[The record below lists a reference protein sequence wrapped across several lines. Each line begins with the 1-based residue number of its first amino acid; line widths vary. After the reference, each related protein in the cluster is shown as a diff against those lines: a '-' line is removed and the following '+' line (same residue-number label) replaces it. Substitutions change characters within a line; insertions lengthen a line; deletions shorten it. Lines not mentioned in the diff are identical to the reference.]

1 MKVRKS
7 IYIKKDLYEKF
18 REKHKISIRNLI
30 LQIIEKLQKPEKTLQ
45 ESIVS
50 PEIITFEEAW
60 TKIDEEILLVKFEKA
75 LNKAKEGHSSFI
87 IITEKSTGK
96 YVQASVIAGENEIVI
111 DIPEGVLSLEELE
124 KAERFLKDADIKHKA
139 TVGLTFWV
147 DDAEKASK
155 IINDGFKEVLNLS
168 DNYEIE
174 IEST

>member
-1 MKVRKS
+1 MDKNER
-7 IYIKKDLYEKF
+7 L
-18 REKHKISIRNLI
+18 
-30 LQIIEKLQKPEKTLQ
+30 KLLKET
-45 ESIVS
+45 
-50 PEIITFEEAW
+50 
-60 TKIDEEILLVKFEKA
+60 FEKA